1 MNDVKPHLS
10 ALNRVP
16 LDYQRPPTPP
26 HSQPQSPHATT
37 TTAIP
42 SVLNSQL
49 TASLATSELSA
60 SLSRTVSSL
69 RTTAQT
75 VAHNAS
81 DIGRGAM
88 TVLQL
93 YMEQYPSL
101 QTFVL
106 TGTLL
111 SAVPVSMFAIWVALT
126 TLGSVFTAVI
136 GVFVVE
142 GGLIALGLTV
152 LLPVE
157 CCIIGIAVAAAVAR
171 YTGVLGMGAVKQ
183 VASQTTH
190 LINEANRQASIAHQR
205 LGTELMNAAVK
216 RKAATAAAG
225 TATPP
230 ITADDP
236 EQ

>member
-1 MNDVKPHLS
+1 MTDVKPHLA
-10 ALNRVP
+10 ALERVP
-16 LDYQRPPTPP
+16 LEYHRPPTPP
-26 HSQPQSPHATT
+26 HSEPHSPLATAT
-37 TTAIP
+37 MSPP

-49 TASLATSELSA
+49 TASLARSELSA

-69 RTTAQT
+69 RTTAET

-88 TVLQL
+88 AVLQL

-126 TLGSVFTAVI
+126 TLGSIFTAVI

-157 CCIIGIAVAAAVAR
+157 CCIIGVAVAAAVAR
-171 YTGVLGMGAVKQ
+171 STGVLGMGAVKQ
-183 VASQTTH
+183 VASKTTH

-216 RKAATAAAG
+216 RKAAAAG
-225 TATPP
+225 KSATPP
-230 ITADDP
+230 VIADDP
-236 EQ
+236 ED